1 MYNHG
6 YIYGITN
13 MAVGIMVRMDE
24 DAWWEMAA
32 PLPQPRSFGYDMAFF
47 WDQNLAKPGAP
58 KFGL

>member
-1 MYNHG
+1 MD
-6 YIYGITN
+6 IYGITN